1 LTEYILRK
9 AVYFSSMIENISVSI
24 RPDKSLPLPEK
35 DLLAIAGLFGIH
47 PNPQSSDNITVE
59 INPYSDCVR
68 ININSTVISNLQV
81 VVYQAAKYVEN
92 QFIRAKTSGGGIG
105 ARWVLAQVTE
115 TSQRNFTRLLA
126 EAYRADDRSG
136 DWSGYVVWA
145 KYGYV
150 MQVSSIPEFQLFM
163 KKRGRAENDLHEL
176 ISVPEGL
183 EIWIAEGFSWDA
195 EFDLAEGSQSRQI
208 LTDYF
213 VRKGNV

>member
-1 LTEYILRK
+1 
-9 AVYFSSMIENISVSI
+9 MIENISVSI

-68 ININSTVISNLQV
+68 ININSTLISNLQI
-81 VVYQAAKYVEN
+81 VVYQEAKYIEN
-92 QFIRAKTSGGGIG
+92 QFIRAKAPGGGIG
-105 ARWVLAQVTE
+105 ARWVNAQVRE
-115 TSQRNFTRLLA
+115 TGQRDFTRLLA

-150 MQVSSIPEFQLFM
+150 MQVSSIPQFQLFM
-163 KKRGRAENDLHEL
+163 KERGRVENDLHEL
-176 ISVPEGL
+176 ISAPEGL
-183 EIWIAEGFSWDA
+183 EIWIADGFSWDA
-195 EFDLAEGSQSRQI
+195 EFDLAEGSVSRQI
-208 LTDYF
+208 LADYF
-213 VRKGNV
+213 ARKGNV